1 MTSMDFQALYHVA
14 AGQHGLFTRAQALRA
29 GASAYQ
35 IKARIER
42 GEWVV
47 VLAGVLAIAGLP
59 VTQRVREAAALL
71 ELPGTVLG
79 GPSAARRYGLVEE
92 VARIFVVG
100 AVFRRSPKGVTILR
114 ERVSTNDV
122 VWRDGWTLTT
132 PARTVLD
139 CMRLLADD
147 PARTLLK
154 RALDRR
160 LVTHEQMAQR
170 IRDRKGRPGTP
181 RLLGLLRSSDYP
193 ATCDASRSRRGS
205 TAR

>member
-1 MTSMDFQALYHVA
+1 MDIRAVYHLA
-14 AGQHGLFTRAQALRA
+14 ASQQGVCTRAQAVQA

-35 IKARIER
+35 VRSRVAR

-47 VLAGVLAIAGLP
+47 VLGNVLAVAGLP
-59 VTQRVREAAALL
+59 ITQRVREAAALL

-79 GPSAARRYGLVEE
+79 GPSAARRYGLVNE
-92 VARIFVVG
+92 VERVFVVG
-100 AVFRRSPKGVTILR
+100 AAYRSVPKGVTILR
-114 ERVSTNDV
+114 GRVSADDV
-122 VWRDGWTLTT
+122 VWRDGWTLTA

-147 PARTLLK
+147 PAREVLE

-160 LVTHEQMAQR
+160 LVTAEQMAQR
-170 IRDRKGRPGTP
+170 IRDRRGLRGTP
-181 RLLGLLRSSDYP
+181 RLAQLFRSSGCP
-193 ATCDASRSRRGS
+193 ATSDEATSRTRS